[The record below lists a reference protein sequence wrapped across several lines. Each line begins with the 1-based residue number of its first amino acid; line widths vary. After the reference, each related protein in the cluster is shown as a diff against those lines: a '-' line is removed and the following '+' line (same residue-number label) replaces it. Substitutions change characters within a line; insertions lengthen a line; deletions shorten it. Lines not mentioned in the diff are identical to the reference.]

1 MEKLKRIWIGE
12 TEYPF
17 KIDLNVLEQIQEE
30 YGSVHEFERDL
41 LGLKY
46 LKDGEGNQLY
56 DEEGDPRMY
65 KQEPS
70 IKAIRTILPLMIN
83 EGLEIEAEEKG
94 ESFTPASDQTILR
107 ECRVPFNLLAEI
119 IHEEFRRCFA
129 TKK

>member
-1 MEKLKRIWIGE
+1 MEKLKKIQIGE
-12 TEYPF
+12 TKYPF
-17 KIDLNVLEQIQEE
+17 KIDLNVLEQIQEK

-46 LKDGEGNQLY
+46 LKDKEGNQLY
-56 DEEGDPRMY
+56 DEEGAPRMY

-94 ESFTPASDQTILR
+94 ESFTPVSDQTILR
-107 ECRVPFNLLAEI
+107 ECGVPFNLLAEI